1 LPCCTG
7 AGSVDSASAAATVL
21 RLTAQMA
28 RVRISR
34 LQRREILWAYTFLG
48 PAFLFLLVLII
59 FPILFAFYIS
69 LHDWSLI
76 PRDFPLIGFANYL
89 EALQDSLTL
98 KSLQNT
104 LYYTVG
110 VVPLGMSLAL
120 ALALIM
126 NQDRLPLRTA
136 LRTVYFI
143 PVITS
148 WVAVSFV
155 WIWMFE
161 PRWGLVN
168 NFLSWFQIEGPKW
181 LASPDWALPA
191 IMIVAIWKGLG
202 FSMVIFLAGL
212 QGIPRELYDA
222 AKIDGANRWK
232 GFRHITFPLLNPTVV
247 FVTVTGVIGSL
258 QVFTPAVIMTTQQ
271 GEAGGPIN
279 STRVMVYH
287 IYATAF
293 RYSNL
298 GYGASLAFILF
309 ALILVITLVQLR
321 LTQREFEY
329 G

>member
-1 LPCCTG
+1 MHRFRL
-7 AGSVDSASAAATVL
+7 SRL
-21 RLTAQMA
+21 RL
-28 RVRISR
+28 
-34 LQRREILWAYTFLG
+34 REVLWAYTFLG
-48 PAFLFLLVLII
+48 PAFFFLLVLIV

-76 PRDFPLIGFANYL
+76 PRDFPLIGFANYV
-89 EALQDSLTL
+89 EAIQDSLTL
-98 KSLQNT
+98 KSLRNT
-104 LYYTVG
+104 FYYTVV
-110 VVPLGMSLAL
+110 VVPVGMCMAL
-120 ALALIM
+120 VLALIM
-126 NQDRLPLRTA
+126 NQDKLPLRTV

-191 IMIVAIWKGLG
+191 IMIVAVWKGLG

-212 QGIPRELYDA
+212 QGIPRELYEA
-222 AKIDGANRWK
+222 ARIDGANRWD
-232 GFRHITFPLLNPTVV
+232 GFRFITFPLLNPTVV
-247 FVTVTGVIGSL
+247 FVTVTAVIGSL
-258 QVFTPAVIMTTQQ
+258 QVFTPAVIMTTQQQ

-293 RYSNL
+293 RYTDL

-309 ALILVITLVQLR
+309 AFFLVITLVQLR
-321 LTQREFEY
+321 VIQREFEY

>member
-1 LPCCTG
+1 MKRSL
-7 AGSVDSASAAATVL
+7 
-21 RLTAQMA
+21 
-28 RVRISR
+28 SR
-34 LQRREILWAYTFLG
+34 LQLREVLWAYTFLG
-48 PAFLFLLVLII
+48 PAFLFLLVLIV
-59 FPILFAFYIS
+59 FPILFAFWIS
-69 LHDWSLI
+69 LHDWNLI
-76 PRDFPLIGFANYL
+76 PRDFPWIGFENYTH
-89 EALQDSLTL
+89 AIQDNLTR
-98 KSLQNT
+98 KSLRNT
-104 LYYTVG
+104 LVYTVG
-110 VVPLGMSLAL
+110 VVPVGMGLAL

-126 NQDRLPLRTA
+126 NQDRLPWRTGF
-136 LRTVYFI
+136 RTVYFI

-168 NFLSWFQIEGPKW
+168 TFLSWFNITGPKW
-181 LASPDWALPA
+181 LASPTWALPA

-212 QGIPRELYDA
+212 QGIPREFYEA
-222 AKIDGANRWK
+222 AKIDGASRWNR
-232 GFRHITFPLLNPTVV
+232 FLHITFPLLNPTIV
-247 FVTVTGVIGSL
+247 FITVTGVIGSL
-258 QVFTPAVIMTTQQ
+258 QVFTPAVIMTTTQ

-293 RYSNL
+293 RYNNL
-298 GYGASLAFILF
+298 GYGAALAFILF
-309 ALILVITLVQLR
+309 ALILIITLIQLR

>member
-1 LPCCTG
+1 M
-7 AGSVDSASAAATVL
+7 AWSVSKL
-21 RLTAQMA
+21 R
-28 RVRISR
+28 
-34 LQRREILWAYTFLG
+34 RREILWAYAFLG
-48 PAFLFLLVLII
+48 PAFFFLLVLIV
-59 FPILFAFYIS
+59 FPILFAFWIS

-76 PRDFPLIGFANYL
+76 PRDFPWIGLENYAAAFRD
-89 EALQDSLTL
+89 ALTR
-98 KSLQNT
+98 KSLGNT

-110 VVPLGMSLAL
+110 VVPVGMALAL
-120 ALALIM
+120 ALAMIL
-126 NQDRLPLRTA
+126 NQDRLPLRTS

-168 NFLSWFQIEGPKW
+168 AFLEWFNLTGPKW

-212 QGIPRELYDA
+212 QGIPRELYEA
-222 AKIDGANRWK
+222 AKIDGANRWN
-232 GFRHITFPLLNPTVV
+232 GFRHITFPLLNPTIV
-247 FVTVTGVIGSL
+247 FITVTGVIGSL
-258 QVFTPAVIMTTQQ
+258 QVFTPAVIMTTTQ

-293 RYSNL
+293 RYNDL
-298 GYGASLAFILF
+298 GYGAALAFILF
-309 ALILVITLVQLR
+309 ALILAITLVQLR